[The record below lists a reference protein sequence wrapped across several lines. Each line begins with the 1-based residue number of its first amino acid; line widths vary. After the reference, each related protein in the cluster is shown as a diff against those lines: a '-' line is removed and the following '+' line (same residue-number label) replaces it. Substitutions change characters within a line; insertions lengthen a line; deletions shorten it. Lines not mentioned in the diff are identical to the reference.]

1 MVIDRMGD
9 LPRDIVIQKA
19 EALGGGLVV
28 MLLYIEG
35 GEKGLGLG
43 FETPEIWQNI
53 APATRAQNCN

>member
-28 MLLYIEG
+28 MLLYIKG
-35 GEKGLGLG
+35 GEKGLDLD
-43 FETPEIWQNI
+43 FETPLTKYC
-53 APATRAQNCN
+53 TRYTRSKL